1 VALGS
6 GLGRLRRADR
16 DGAGVAGVILVWL
29 PLIEAIPVLTPG
41 LLIGAA
47 AALLYLWWRLR

>member
-1 VALGS
+1 
-6 GLGRLRRADR
+6 
-16 DGAGVAGVILVWL
+16 VILVWL

-47 AALLYLWWRLR
+47 AALLYLWWRWRGTR